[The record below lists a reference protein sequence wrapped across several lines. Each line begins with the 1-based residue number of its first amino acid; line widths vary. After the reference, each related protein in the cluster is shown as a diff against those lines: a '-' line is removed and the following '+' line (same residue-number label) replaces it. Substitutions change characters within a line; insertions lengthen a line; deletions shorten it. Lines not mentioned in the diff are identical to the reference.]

1 MLAAAKEAARLAA
14 EEESKRI
21 AAEAAAAEER
31 RKKAQAEA
39 AAGEERRKR
48 TEIEVSRRAF
58 EEARRAAERRQLEEN
73 EMAARQQADA
83 RRRAAEESGRAQLQA
98 KEVDAATGLSD
109 TASMTSSM
117 RRRLGNR
124 EPDLPV
130 IRNVTMKNKDRILSE
145 ITGYI
150 KNLRATTRDD
160 ARVNV
165 ARNHLLQD
173 FKTSVVDQKLKN
185 SPVILGQAKNKINGA
200 ARRTQRRQ
208 PDHA

>member
-1 MLAAAKEAARLAA
+1 
-14 EEESKRI
+14 
-21 AAEAAAAEER
+21 
-31 RKKAQAEA
+31 
-39 AAGEERRKR
+39 
-48 TEIEVSRRAF
+48 
-58 EEARRAAERRQLEEN
+58 
-73 EMAARQQADA
+73 
-83 RRRAAEESGRAQLQA
+83 
-98 KEVDAATGLSD
+98 
-109 TASMTSSM
+109 
-117 RRRLGNR
+117 
-124 EPDLPV
+124 
-130 IRNVTMKNKDRILSE
+130 MKNKDRILSE

-208 PDHA
+208 PDHS